1 MIVAKTLTGDPCVR
15 KGGGG
20 RCTRHRCSRSCC
32 KCARASDGLRGSQ
45 TRGVAV
51 FRASPLDLSG
61 LRVVNLCA
69 GFWDAM
75 PLAQCGG
82 GGGEAAPGERRD
94 SWDESDLSCV
104 GRGNLCFWMWC
115 AGNGS
120 ATAQRES
127 VEGRDVTHRPVPATL
142 ELSCERIKRRTLVP
156 LLPRLGH
163 GVKSRESEAISEA

>member
-1 MIVAKTLTGDPCVR
+1 
-15 KGGGG
+15 
-20 RCTRHRCSRSCC
+20 
-32 KCARASDGLRGSQ
+32 
-45 TRGVAV
+45 
-51 FRASPLDLSG
+51 
-61 LRVVNLCA
+61 
-69 GFWDAM
+69 
-75 PLAQCGG
+75 
-82 GGGEAAPGERRD
+82 
-94 SWDESDLSCV
+94 
-104 GRGNLCFWMWC
+104 MWC